1 VAPPTP
7 GEVRAVATVTD
18 QDGVLSFYIDASP
31 DRVSQDW
38 AFTKRL
44 RREVDG
50 LAEATPALQ
59 RALPHLQAALAEL
72 LEVTDGHGRG
82 RVLVAGLG
90 GGVVRLLS
98 LPVPVSDT
106 MTVDSRAI
114 ALPLVQAAPTLA
126 RAGVVV
132 LSRGGVR
139 ILEIAGGQPEELR
152 AVTVEP
158 SVDVDGNERRPGGAR
173 SAAGAEGYVR
183 AVGDDVARVVRG
195 QAARV
200 RELSEQRGWGTV
212 IVAGDP
218 RLRELLMEHAAM
230 RARVV
235 PDDRDLVSLAPA
247 AVAEAVEP
255 HLVAERLQHERALL
269 THARDGAGAGG
280 HGALGL
286 NDVGGALFA
295 GRVANLLLGDGQLPE
310 AAVAPG
316 GRIVDRAHP
325 PDDVAGEE
333 LEPVDAPAEELAR
346 WALDTDAE
354 VTCLPRGD
362 LSDTLDALGG
372 VAATLR
378 W

>member
-7 GEVRAVATVTD
+7 GEVRAVATVAD

-44 RREVDG
+44 RREVED

-59 RALPHLQAALAEL
+59 RALPRLQAALAEV

-106 MTVDSRAI
+106 MTVDSRAM
-114 ALPLVQAAPTLA
+114 ALPLVRAAPTLA

-139 ILEIAGGQPEELR
+139 ILEIAGGEPEELR
-152 AVTVEP
+152 AGTVEP

-173 SAAGAEGYVR
+173 SAAGGEGYVR

-195 QAARV
+195 QASRV

-218 RLRELLMEHAAM
+218 RLRELLLEHAAM

-235 PDDRDLVSLAPA
+235 PDDRDLVSLTPA

-255 HLVAERLQHERALL
+255 HLVAERLQRERALL

-280 HGALGL
+280 HGVLGL
-286 NDVGGALFA
+286 NDVGGALFS
-295 GRVANLLLGDGQLPE
+295 GRVANLLLGDGRLPE

-325 PDDVAGEE
+325 PDDVAGED
-333 LEPVDAPAEELAR
+333 LGPVDAAAEELAR
-346 WALDTDAE
+346 RALDTDAE

-362 LSDTLDALGG
+362 LSDTLDTLGG